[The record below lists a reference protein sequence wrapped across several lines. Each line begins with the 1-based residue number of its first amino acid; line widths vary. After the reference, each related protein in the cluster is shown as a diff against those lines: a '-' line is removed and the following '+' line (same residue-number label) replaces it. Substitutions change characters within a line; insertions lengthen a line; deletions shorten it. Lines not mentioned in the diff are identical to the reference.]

1 MRILKYGYF
10 GEDEAHR
17 IFLANY
23 LDQLVRFMEKSE
35 VLIFDFDLPFTYK
48 FKGKNK
54 SDVDRLFAE
63 AIQEGFIEYQQDLF
77 FVCRDMDTHVG
88 NVFKDKITSMQ
99 SQLRLNFKEKT
110 FLMVPVQCI
119 EHWLWYLKIKVQDS
133 TLTKNES
140 LESKPNRDAK
150 IALYSSPK
158 VSNKISIPIVEEF
171 SRQIDFEYLESRSES
186 FRVFHN
192 SVKNFLL
199 NLK

>member
-1 MRILKYGYF
+1 MRTLKYGYF

-23 LDQLVRFMEKSE
+23 LDQLVKFLEESE
-35 VLIFDFDLPFTYK
+35 VLSFDFDLPFTYK

-54 SDVDRLFAE
+54 KDVDTLFAE
-63 AIQEGFIEYQQDLF
+63 AVQEGFIEYHQDIF
-77 FVCRDMDTHVG
+77 FIGRDLDTFQG
-88 NVFKDKITSMQ
+88 NEFKDKITSMN
-99 SQLRLNFKEKT
+99 SQLRDDFKEKT
-110 FLMVPVQCI
+110 FLMIPVQCI
-119 EHWLWYLKIKVQDS
+119 EHWLWYLKIKTENP

-171 SRQIDFEYLESRSES
+171 SKQIDFEYLESRSES
-186 FRVFHN
+186 FRFFHN

>member
-1 MRILKYGYF
+1 MKILKYGYF

-23 LDQLVRFMEKSE
+23 LEQVVKFLGKSE
-35 VLIFDFDLPFTYK
+35 MLNFDFDLPFTYK

-110 FLMVPVQCI
+110 FLMIPVQCI
-119 EHWLWYLKIKVQDS
+119 EHWLWYLKIKS
-133 TLTKNES
+133 ENPTLTKNES

-158 VSNKISIPIVEEF
+158 VSNKISNPIVEEY
-171 SRQIDFEYLESRSES
+171 SKQIDFEYLESRSES
-186 FRVFHN
+186 FRVFHK
-192 SVKNFLL
+192 SVKDFII